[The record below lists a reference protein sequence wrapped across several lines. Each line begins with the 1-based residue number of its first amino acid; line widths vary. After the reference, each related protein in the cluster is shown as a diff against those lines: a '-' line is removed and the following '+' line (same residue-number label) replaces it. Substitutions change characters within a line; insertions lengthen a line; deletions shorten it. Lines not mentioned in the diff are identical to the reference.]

1 MQGGVVS
8 NPDLADRSCTA
19 RSDAPDIPQPLIWL
33 ASRSPRRR
41 QLLTAAGLRH
51 VAEHPGLEDSELVPG
66 AVSPRQWVAALAYL
80 KASAG
85 AAMAAESVAERSWVL
100 GADTACVSGDSLIGT
115 PRDVDEA
122 RTMMRTFRETE
133 HEVVTGVALIEVVPG
148 IGSTRWSGVLPTRRS
163 MFSTSA
169 VVRWGR
175 VDDAEIERY
184 LASGQWQGKAG
195 GYNLRERLEAGWPI
209 TFAGDP
215 TGVMGLPMD
224 ALLRKL
230 ALLRRVWADERNN
243 QRPAAAVRA

>member
-1 MQGGVVS
+1 MHGGVDS
-8 NPDLADRSCTA
+8 EFSKLERRGGEADVA
-19 RSDAPDIPQPLIWL
+19 QPLIWL

-41 QLLTAAGLRH
+41 ELLTAAGLRH

-66 AVSPRQWVAALAYL
+66 LVTPREWVAALAYL

-85 AAMAAESVAERSWVL
+85 AEMASASATERTWVL
-100 GADTACVSGDSLIGT
+100 GADTACVAGDAMIGT
-115 PRDVDEA
+115 PRDVVEA
-122 RTMMRTFRETE
+122 RKMMQTFRESE
-133 HEVVTGVALIEVVPG
+133 HEVVTGVALVEVASATEMP
-148 IGSTRWSGVLPTRRS
+148 LATRRRS
-163 MFSTSA
+163 LFATSA
-169 VVRWGR
+169 MVRWGS
-175 VDDAEIERY
+175 VSDEEIERY

-230 ALLRRVWADERNN
+230 GELRRAWAHPTVNPR
-243 QRPAAAVRA
+243 QSVAVRS

>member
-8 NPDLADRSCTA
+8 NLEPANQSCEA
-19 RSDAPDIPQPLIWL
+19 RNVAPDVALPLIWL

-41 QLLTAAGLRH
+41 ELLTAAGLRH

-66 AVSPRQWVAALAYL
+66 AASPREWVAALAYL

-85 AAMAAESVAERSWVL
+85 AAMAAAAVTERAWVL
-100 GADTACVSGDSLIGT
+100 GADTACVAGDSLIGT
-115 PRDVDEA
+115 PRDLTEA
-122 RTMMRTFRETE
+122 RAMMRAFRETE
-133 HEVVTGVALIEVVPG
+133 HEVVTGVALIEVMPG
-148 IGSTRWSGVLPTRRS
+148 VAPTRWSGALPVRRS
-163 MFSTSA
+163 LFSTSA
-169 VVRWGR
+169 LVRWGMI
-175 VDDAEIERY
+175 DDAEIERY

-243 QRPAAAVRA
+243 QRPAAAVRT

>member
-8 NPDLADRSCTA
+8 NLSQ
-19 RSDAPDIPQPLIWL
+19 DAPREAAPEATQPLIWL

-41 QLLTAAGLRH
+41 ELLTAADLRH

-66 AVSPRQWVAALAYL
+66 AVAPRQWVAALAYL

-85 AAMAAESVAERSWVL
+85 AALAAGAIKERTWVL
-100 GADTACVSGDSLIGT
+100 GADTACVAGEAMIGT
-115 PRDVDEA
+115 PRDASEA
-122 RTMMRTFRETE
+122 RAMLRIFRDAE
-133 HEVVTGVALIEVVPG
+133 HEVVTGVAIIELDPRSSVTIVPA
-148 IGSTRWSGVLPTRRS
+148 RRS
-163 MFSTSA
+163 LFATSA
-169 VVRWGR
+169 VVRWGS
-175 VDDAEIERY
+175 VSDAEIERY
-184 LASGQWQGKAG
+184 LAGGQWHGKAG

-230 ALLRRVWADERNN
+230 DVLRRVWPDGSPN
-243 QRPAAAVRA
+243 QRHAAAVRA